1 MGQPQSHS
9 TAPAHLAARWQK
21 RQSTARTRDLQPPQ
35 RDWQQSLQQHNIIT
49 ATNNANAEKR
59 KFKFGQNNTKT
70 KTSRNSSC
78 AVFVVV
84 VVLILK
90 PPVRQTILLCHWH
103 YFRCCYDDRVYKIAC
118 DIFIATFVVAAYEHA
133 TTTTTF
139 QWWICVPFRLL
150 AVII

>member
-103 YFRCCYDDRVYKIAC
+103 YIKSHVTFLLQLLLLLLTNMPLPQQLSNDGFVCLFAC
-118 DIFIATFVVAAYEHA
+118 
-133 TTTTTF
+133 
-139 QWWICVPFRLL
+139 WL
-150 AVII
+150 